1 MFKTL
6 ADIVKHAYNEVLGTG
21 DFASLGC
28 SNIILCLMSLQNTK
42 PTREGDKIKTN
53 KMIFTIYINSNTA
66 SIQAT
71 CT

>member
-1 MFKTL
+1 
-6 ADIVKHAYNEVLGTG
+6 
-21 DFASLGC
+21 
-28 SNIILCLMSLQNTK
+28 MSLQNTK